1 MTKHAITAIL
11 TFSILLVWNLDFA
24 YGFLGAGL
32 LGFAYLVILFLFA
45 SLLLTSIF
53 RKRIKAS
60 LILSGHLAAILLSI
74 HVSVALKS
82 FKTQNTEKRG
92 ETIVNAIKKYRKAEE
107 KYPNNLSELVP
118 NYLDDVPKTDLGLL
132 SSQSFG
138 YTVERKQD
146 RYHIFFLCSGYVIGA
161 YSPEDGT
168 WHYD

>member
-24 YGFLGAGL
+24 YGFVGAGL
-32 LGFAYLVILFLFA
+32 LGLSYLVILLLFA

-60 LILSGHLAAILLSI
+60 LILLGHLAAILLSI
-74 HVSVALKS
+74 DVSVALKS

-92 ETIVNAIKKYRKAEE
+92 ETIVSAIKKYRKAEG

-118 NYLDDVPKTDLGLL
+118 NYLDDVPKTDMGLL
-132 SSQSFG
+132 SFQSFR
-138 YTVERKQD
+138 YTVERDQD
-146 RYHIFFLCSGYVIGA
+146 RYHIFFLRSGYLIGA

>member
-24 YGFLGAGL
+24 YGFVGAGL
-32 LGFAYLVILFLFA
+32 LGLSYLVILLLFA

-107 KYPNNLSELVP
+107 KYPNNAYR
-118 NYLDDVPKTDLGLL
+118 NGTMY
-132 SSQSFG
+132 SSYTAASFARIAARRLTRRHRRG
-138 YTVERKQD
+138 
-146 RYHIFFLCSGYVIGA
+146 
-161 YSPEDGT
+161 
-168 WHYD
+168 